1 MTEDVCLIRR
11 ENGMPSGA
19 DFSVVITEEAMEPLI
34 PRGSRV
40 YVSGSTPLK
49 ELDTGLF
56 LYDGKVFCRRWC
68 EDYNGALILLGGD
81 EGRRKDCIY
90 LSREQRKRCLCL
102 GKVLL

>member
-1 MTEDVCLIRR
+1 MWEELVLKPRGEDVPP
-11 ENGMPSGA
+11 EA
-19 DFSVVITEEAMEPLI
+19 DFSIVITDSAMEPLI

-40 YVSGSTPLK
+40 YVSSRAALK

-56 LYDGKVFCRRWC
+56 LYEGRVRCRRWC

-81 EGRRKDCIY
+81 ESRREDSIY
-90 LSREQRKRCLCL
+90 LDREQRRRCLCL